1 LKNNES
7 NKSHAVLAVFAKR
20 GQLGRV
26 KTRMQ
31 PLLSAQEALSLH
43 NALIAHVFSRL
54 ERAQLAPV
62 ELWLGGFDGPADND
76 YLLDEYP
83 LSICNKKDIYFQE
96 GVDLGARMAHA
107 AKAVLTRAECVLLV
121 GADCPSV
128 DAAYIQAALEALDA
142 GESIVI
148 GPAED
153 GGYVLLGLRCVPA
166 CLFADMPWGSEQVM
180 ALTRKRLQAAGLRW
194 LELPPRWDVDRPE
207 DLLRLQALD
216 PDFAQLTASW
226 LKGEVN

>member
-1 LKNNES
+1 
-7 NKSHAVLAVFAKR
+7 
-20 GQLGRV
+20 
-26 KTRMQ
+26 MQ

-43 NALIAHVFSRL
+43 NALIAYVFSRL
-54 ERAQLAPV
+54 AKAQLAPV
-62 ELWLGGFDGPADND
+62 ELWLGEDERLSKSD

-83 LSICNKKDIYFQE
+83 LSICNKKNIYLQE

-107 AKAVLTRAECVLLV
+107 AKNVLTRAECVLLV

-128 DAAYIQAALEALDA
+128 DAAYVQAALDALDA

-153 GGYVLLGLRCVPA
+153 GGYVLLGLRCVPD
-166 CLFADMPWGSEQVM
+166 CLFTDIPWGGEQVM

-194 LELPPRWDVDRPE
+194 LELSPRWDVDRPE
-207 DLLRLQALD
+207 DLARLVALD
-216 PDFAQLTASW
+216 PVFAELSASRPEMPSSDSE
-226 LKGEVN
+226 LP